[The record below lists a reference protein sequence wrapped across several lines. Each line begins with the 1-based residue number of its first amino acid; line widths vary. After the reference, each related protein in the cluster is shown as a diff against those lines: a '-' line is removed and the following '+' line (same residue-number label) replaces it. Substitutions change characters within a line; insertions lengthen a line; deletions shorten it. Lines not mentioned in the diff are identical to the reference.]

1 MNKNIE
7 QLLTLVASAND
18 EFMDEHKALSTTV
31 GILEQNLQASNAI
44 TVDNIKLGQKLMF
57 IILDAHPDIVG
68 VGVGK
73 TGSEDFTFIAQYPLS
88 DLSSLLINSL
98 MNQHIVN

>member
-7 QLLTLVASAND
+7 RLLTLIAHAND
-18 EFMDEHKALSTTV
+18 KFMDEHQDISTTV
-31 GILEQNLQASNAI
+31 GILEQSLQASNAI
-44 TVDNIKLGQKLMF
+44 TVDNIKLSKKLMF
-57 IILDAHPDIVG
+57 IILDAHPETVG

-88 DLSSLLINSL
+88 GLSSPLLVEL
-98 MNQHIVN
+98 MNQHIVH